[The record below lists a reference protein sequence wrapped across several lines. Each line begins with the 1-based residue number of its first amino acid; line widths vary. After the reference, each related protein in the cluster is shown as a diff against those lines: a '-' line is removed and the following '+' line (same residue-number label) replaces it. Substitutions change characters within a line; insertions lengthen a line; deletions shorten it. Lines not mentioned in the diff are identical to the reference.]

1 MAALLWK
8 PSSKELQKFIYI
20 YIYFKISRSDIDDL
34 DLGCALRDAFE
45 GGGAQ
50 SVPPLKLHV
59 AFKLMAAFDDVIH
72 QRLPQ
77 SPLTVAARGGHVQ
90 ILKLLLADER
100 VDVNHATIAMGT
112 TALFMASC
120 FGRADVVTLLLGM
133 EGVDVNQGRR

>member
-1 MAALLWK
+1 M
-8 PSSKELQKFIYI
+8 
-20 YIYFKISRSDIDDL
+20 
-34 DLGCALRDAFE
+34 
-45 GGGAQ
+45 
-50 SVPPLKLHV
+50 V
-59 AFKLMAAFDDVIH
+59 AFDDVIH

-120 FGRADVVTLLLGM
+120 FGRVDVVTLLLGM